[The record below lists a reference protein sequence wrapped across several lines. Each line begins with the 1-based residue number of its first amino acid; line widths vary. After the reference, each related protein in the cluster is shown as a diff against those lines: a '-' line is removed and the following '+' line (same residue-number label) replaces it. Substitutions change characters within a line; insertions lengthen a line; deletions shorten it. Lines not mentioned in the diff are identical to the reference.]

1 MLSFFAKVPYFTAF
15 QLSDINECLPN
26 PCHNGA
32 TCVDLIGNYRCN
44 CKAGY
49 TGGNCETGSK
59 FLIEQLI
66 SIRFVDSS
74 IVYLSSQ
81 YYFFSIPF
89 HPHLC
94 DTELAKL
101 TMTSP
106 SKHKICQATNNP
118 TSGTNIYLL
127 ASINRTLQ
135 LLAPFLHCKWS
146 ITFDFQTSTSVH
158 PIHARTEGYVLIL
171 LENIAVIVN
180 LDTQGASAKQVTGF

>member
-1 MLSFFAKVPYFTAF
+1 M
-15 QLSDINECLPN
+15 
-26 PCHNGA
+26 
-32 TCVDLIGNYRCN
+32 DLIGIYRCN

-49 TGGNCETGSK
+49 TGGNCETGSN

-81 YYFFSIPF
+81 YYFLAFTFSPTFMIQNW
-89 HPHLC
+89 
-94 DTELAKL
+94 TKL

-106 SKHKICQATNNP
+106 SKHKICQAPNNP

-135 LLAPFLHCKWS
+135 LLARFLHCKWS

-180 LDTQGASAKQVTGF
+180 LDTQGASAKQVTAF